1 MSKLVV
7 VQEPKTA
14 RVAQEDDT
22 PKVGEWY
29 WVSEATQKGV
39 DAADSK
45 ADDDEIEEDPY
56 EVATSG
62 YDHKHRYDEPGK
74 RWLACVVH
82 IGSNYAKV
90 EGVYLSNRIGLDVF
104 HTLCT
109 RELDPQAYVKRRVG
123 SAQENVRGLLDEI
136 QRITALL
143 GVAPREKL
151 AETSHEGTSALAV
164 AHGTADIES
173 HKTALVK
180 AKEKTLPDLFK
191 KVEEQH
197 GMMATWMKADLI
209 PAKADLARMKTSIER
224 IDDRI
229 HTVELYAGLE
239 ETLELVR
246 KGKPGN
252 NDAKVHVMQRM
263 AFMDEECLA
272 NYEAGGMTF
281 EGIAAFDTWL
291 ARDDNFRRLLPHERT
306 IIAFRVRRNERRYDG
321 PNDIATFIRFVM
333 EKDHDKWTFLYIRNG
348 QQLWRMHT
356 SIEFDEELFP
366 DQKENGLLGDSEL
379 WISGTTYITS
389 HERDGLIAKFK
400 EETAAHEAALKK
412 FKMDHAAWKIVEKTF
427 AKERK
432 TWKDA
437 GHALSAVR
445 NVHGDARRDAFK
457 KHKDAEPHQP
467 WGHIDEGW
475 KYYKKISPDHLF
487 YDDAM
492 KHIARIA
499 FEHNRIATIIQ
510 GLLDRSKCLQPHPP
524 WRIWTPEGFMS
535 GIELVYDAT
544 RVISS
549 GDAVDFEKYRTQLNK
564 SLKIGSVVYG
574 QQAAWKTWM
583 AAEYDRKHGWRR
595 HQNEWYFRADENPGP
610 GRVAVVTRLTSKGAS
625 FSWLKKGER
634 ARWVPADRPGYR
646 RRNYDYQ
653 VKTGWTCPLDELFN
667 VTSYTPGDFHLF
679 YDDPRT
685 RADYLEW
692 APFLLTAEDFHAGK
706 IKPHTTDDDDTDDD
720 DDDVETEE

>member
-1 MSKLVV
+1 VSKLVV
-7 VQEPKTA
+7 VQELKTE
-14 RVAQEDDT
+14 RVDPEDDT

-29 WVSEATQKGV
+29 WISEAKQKGEE
-39 DAADSK
+39 AADLK
-45 ADDDEIEEDPY
+45 VDDDEIEEDPY

-82 IGSNYAKV
+82 VGSNYAKL
-90 EGVYLSNRIGLDVF
+90 EGVYLSNRIGLDEF
-104 HTLCT
+104 HKKCT
-109 RELDPQAYVKRRVG
+109 RELDPQAYVRRRVG
-123 SAQENVRGLLDEI
+123 AAQQSVRGLLDEI

-151 AETSHEGTSALAV
+151 AETSHEGATALAV

-246 KGKPGN
+246 KGKPGA

-281 EGIAAFDTWL
+281 KGIQAFDKWL

-306 IIAFRVRRNERRYDG
+306 IIAFRVRRNERSYDG
-321 PNDIATFIRFVM
+321 PNDIATFVRFVM
-333 EKDHDKWTFLYIRNG
+333 EKDCDKWTFLYIRNG
-348 QQLWRMHT
+348 QQLWRIHT

-366 DQKENGLLGDSEL
+366 DQKANSLLGDSEL
-379 WISGTTYITS
+379 WISGTKYITS
-389 HERDGLIAKFK
+389 HDRDGLIAKFK
-400 EETAAHEAALKK
+400 EETAEHEAALRK
-412 FKMDHAAWKIVEKTF
+412 FKIDHAAWEIVEKTF

-432 TWKDA
+432 AFTDA
-437 GHALSAVR
+437 GNDMSVLD
-445 NVHGDARRDAFK
+445 GDRRAAFK
-457 KHKDAEPHQP
+457 KHRDAEPRTP
-467 WGHIDEGW
+467 WGHIDDGW
-475 KYYKKISPDHLF
+475 KHYKKISPDHLF

-492 KHIARIA
+492 KHVARIA

-535 GIELVYDAT
+535 GIELVYDAA

-549 GDAVDFEKYRTQLNK
+549 GDVIDFERYRAQLNR
-564 SLKIGSVVYG
+564 SLKVGSVVCG
-574 QQAAWKTWM
+574 QQKAWKTWM
-583 AAEYDRKHGWRR
+583 AAEYDRKYGWRR

-625 FSWLKKGER
+625 FRWLKRGER

-653 VKTGWTCPLDELFN
+653 VKTSWTCPIDELFN
-667 VTSYTPGDFHLF
+667 VSAYTPGDFHLF

-685 RADYLEW
+685 RMDYLEW

-706 IKPHTTDDDDTDDD
+706 IKPSTPDTEDTDDAE
-720 DDDVETEE
+720 ETEEEE